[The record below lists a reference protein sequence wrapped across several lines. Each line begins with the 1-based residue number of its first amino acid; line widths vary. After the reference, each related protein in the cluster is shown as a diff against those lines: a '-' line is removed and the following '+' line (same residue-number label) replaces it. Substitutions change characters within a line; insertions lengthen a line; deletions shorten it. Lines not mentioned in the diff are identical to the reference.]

1 MSIDT
6 CEMTRR
12 ELVSKACEISPYRV
26 WVVQDLYCGTD
37 MDDREYLQRL

>member
-12 ELVSKACEISPYRV
+12 ELVKMACDVSPYYTYV
-26 WVVQDLYCGTD
+26 LQDLYLGTD